1 MAQDNPYYYIIVES
15 YVVGKGSGL
24 RGDVH
29 IRPVQGERF
38 SQGLHVECSRTL
50 IKNYPVGTKFKIKV
64 KLTDNEGQGEY
75 LYSHY
80 NWKYE
85 VVS

>member
-15 YVVGKGSGL
+15 YVVSKGSGL

-29 IRPVQGERF
+29 IRPVQGEKF
-38 SQGLHVECSRTL
+38 SQSLHVECTKAMT
-50 IKNYPVGTKFKIKV
+50 KNYPVGTRFRIKV
-64 KLTDNEGQGEY
+64 KLTDRENQGEY

-80 NWKYE
+80 SWKYE
-85 VVS
+85 VV